1 MRCLNVRRDA
11 SRLRQQ
17 NRELRCTLRR
27 NLGSILGDIRPLRT
41 VISNYLWI
49 ETRIMSVTEQ
59 PSSALQFPALQP
71 PRRYLFGPG
80 PSMVHP
86 RVYEALSK
94 PIVGHL
100 DPYFIQVMADVQQ
113 LLKTAYGTSDGA
125 TLVISGTGSAGMEA
139 AVTNFVEPGAKLTVF
154 ANGFFSDRLTEMAKR
169 NGAHV
174 VRFEKPWGDT
184 FTDAEAKEFIS
195 REKPKVVA
203 YVHAETSTGAL
214 QSGNAICAAAHES
227 GALVIADCVTS
238 LGGVPVEFDHTGID
252 IAYSCTQKGL
262 SSPPGL
268 SPMAMSPRAMEW
280 LRARTTPSRSWYLD
294 LKLIHD
300 YSTVS
305 HRYHHTAPI
314 SMFYALREALLVIN
328 DEGIENRWERHRR
341 SNRSFVKGIEA
352 MGLRMHVPEEH
363 RIATLNTVCV
373 PAGIDEAKVRKRLL
387 DGPGIEIAGGFGPL
401 AGKVFRIGVMGPL
414 ATEDNVQFFLKE
426 FKKALSAEGYSI

>member
-1 MRCLNVRRDA
+1 MSA
-11 SRLRQQ
+11 IGQESS
-17 NRELRCTLRR
+17 TLH
-27 NLGSILGDIRPLRT
+27 
-41 VISNYLWI
+41 
-49 ETRIMSVTEQ
+49 
-59 PSSALQFPALQP
+59 FPALEP

-86 RVYEALSK
+86 RVYEALAK

-100 DPYFIQVMADVQQ
+100 DPYFIQVMGDVQQ
-113 LLKTAYGTSDGA
+113 LLKTAFGTNDGA

-139 AVTNFVEPGAKLTVF
+139 AIANFVEPGSKLAVF
-154 ANGFFSDRLTEMAKR
+154 ANGYFSDRLTEMASR
-169 NGAHV
+169 NGANV
-174 VRFEKPWGDT
+174 VRSEKSWGDT
-184 FTDAEAKEFIS
+184 FTDYEVREFIS

-214 QSGNAICAAAHES
+214 QPGQAICAAAHDA

-238 LGGVPVEFDHTGID
+238 LGGVPVGFDQTGID

-262 SSPPGL
+262 SCPPGL
-268 SPMAMSPRAMEW
+268 SPMAMSPGAMDW
-280 LRARTTPSRSWYLD
+280 LRARSTPSRSWYLD

-314 SMFYALREALLVIN
+314 SMFYALREALLVI
-328 DEGIENRWERHRR
+328 DEEGIENRWERHRR
-341 SNRSFVKGIEA
+341 CHKCFVKGIEA

-363 RIATLNTVCV
+363 RIATLNTVRV
-373 PAGIDEAKVRKRLL
+373 PEGVDEAKARKRLL

-414 ATEDNVQFFLKE
+414 ATEDNVQFFLEE
-426 FKKALSAEGYSI
+426 FKKALSA

>member
-1 MRCLNVRRDA
+1 
-11 SRLRQQ
+11 
-17 NRELRCTLRR
+17 
-27 NLGSILGDIRPLRT
+27 
-41 VISNYLWI
+41 
-49 ETRIMSVTEQ
+49 MSALEQ
-59 PSSALQFPALQP
+59 PQPTALNFPALQP

-86 RVYEALSK
+86 RVYDALSK

-100 DPYFIQVMADVQQ
+100 DPYFIQVMGDVQQ
-113 LLKTAYGTSDGA
+113 LLKMAYGTNSGA

-139 AVTNFVEPGAKLTVF
+139 TVANFIEPGSKLAVF
-154 ANGFFSDRLTEMAKR
+154 ANGYFSDRLTEMAKR
-169 NGAHV
+169 HGANV
-174 VRFEKPWGDT
+174 VRFEKLWGET
-184 FTDAEAKEFIS
+184 YTDDEAKEFID
-195 REKPKVVA
+195 REKPKVAA

-214 QSGNAICAAAHES
+214 QSGKAICAAAHDA

-238 LGGVPVEFDHTGID
+238 LGGVPVEFDRTGID

-262 SSPPGL
+262 SCPPGL

-280 LRARTTPSRSWYLD
+280 LRARTSPSRSWYLD

-314 SMFYALREALLVIN
+314 SMFYALREALLVIAE
-328 DEGIENRWERHRR
+328 EGIENRWERHRR
-341 SNRSFVKGIEA
+341 SHRSFVKGIEG
-352 MGLRMHVPEEH
+352 MGLRMHVPEAH

-373 PAGIDEAKVRKRLL
+373 PAGVDEVKVRRRLL
-387 DGPGIEIAGGFGPL
+387 DEPGIEIAGGFGPL

-426 FKKALSAEGYSI
+426 FGKALRAEGYSV

>member
-1 MRCLNVRRDA
+1 MSAIEQHPAV
-11 SRLRQQ
+11 
-17 NRELRCTLRR
+17 
-27 NLGSILGDIRPLRT
+27 NL
-41 VISNYLWI
+41 
-49 ETRIMSVTEQ
+49 
-59 PSSALQFPALQP
+59 FPPLQP

-100 DPYFIQVMADVQQ
+100 DPYFIQVMGDVQQ
-113 LLKTAYGTSDGA
+113 LLKMAFGTRDGA

-139 AVTNFVEPGAKLTVF
+139 AVANFVESETKFAVF
-154 ANGFFSDRLTEMAKR
+154 ANGYFSDRLTEMGKR
-169 NGAHV
+169 HGANV
-174 VRFEKPWGDT
+174 VRFEKPWGET
-184 FTDAEAKEFIS
+184 FTDDEAREFIG

-214 QSGNAICAAAHES
+214 QPGKAICAAAHDA

-238 LGGVPVEFDHTGID
+238 LGGVPVEFDRTGID
-252 IAYSCTQKGL
+252 VAYSCTQKGL
-262 SSPPGL
+262 SCPPGL

-280 LRARTTPSRSWYLD
+280 LRGRTTPSRSWYLD

-314 SMFYALREALLVIN
+314 SMFYALREALLVIAE
-328 DEGIENRWERHRR
+328 EGIDSRWERHRR
-341 SNRSFVKGIEA
+341 SHHYFVKGIEA
-352 MGLRMHVPEEH
+352 AGLRMHVPEAH

-373 PAGIDEAKVRKRLL
+373 PKGVGEAKVRKRLL
-387 DGPGIEIAGGFGPL
+387 DDPGIEIAGGFGPL

-414 ATEDNVQFFLKE
+414 ATEDNVQFFLNE
-426 FKKALSAEGYSI
+426 FSKALKCDG

>member
-1 MRCLNVRRDA
+1 
-11 SRLRQQ
+11 
-17 NRELRCTLRR
+17 
-27 NLGSILGDIRPLRT
+27 
-41 VISNYLWI
+41 
-49 ETRIMSVTEQ
+49 MSTIEQ
-59 PSSALQFPALQP
+59 PQPQPAALQFPALEP

-86 RVYEALSK
+86 RVYEALAK

-100 DPYFIQVMADVQQ
+100 DPYFIQVMTDVQQ
-113 LLKTAYGTSDGA
+113 LLKTAFGTNDGA

-139 AVTNFVEPGAKLTVF
+139 AVANFVEPGAKIAVF
-154 ANGFFSDRLTEMAKR
+154 ANGYFSDRLTEMAKR
-169 NGAHV
+169 QGANV
-174 VRFEKPWGDT
+174 VRFEKAWGETYTED
-184 FTDAEAKEFIS
+184 EAREFIR

-214 QSGNAICAAAHES
+214 QAGQAICAAAHDA

-238 LGGVPVEFDHTGID
+238 LGGVPVAFDQTGID
-252 IAYSCTQKGL
+252 VAYSCTQKGL
-262 SSPPGL
+262 SCPPGL
-268 SPMAMSPRAMEW
+268 SPMAMSTRAMDF
-280 LRARTTPSRSWYLD
+280 LRARTSPSRSWYLD

-314 SMFYALREALLVIN
+314 SMFYALREALLVIAE
-328 DEGIENRWERHRR
+328 EGIENRWERHRR
-341 SNRSFVKGIEA
+341 CHRSFVKGVEA
-352 MGLRMHVPEEH
+352 MSLRMHVPEDH

-373 PAGIDEAKVRKRLL
+373 PQGIDEAKVRKRLL
-387 DGPGIEIAGGFGPL
+387 DESDIEIAGGFGPL

-426 FKKALSAEGYSI
+426 FKKALHAEGYSN

>member
-1 MRCLNVRRDA
+1 
-11 SRLRQQ
+11 
-17 NRELRCTLRR
+17 
-27 NLGSILGDIRPLRT
+27 
-41 VISNYLWI
+41 
-49 ETRIMSVTEQ
+49 MSAIEQ
-59 PSSALQFPALQP
+59 PAALQFPALQP

-86 RVYEALSK
+86 RVYEAISK

-100 DPYFIQVMADVQQ
+100 DPYFIQVMGDVQQ
-113 LLKTAYGTSDGA
+113 LLKPAYGTTDGA

-139 AVTNFVEPGAKLTVF
+139 AVTNFVEPGAKFAVF
-154 ANGFFSDRLTEMAKR
+154 ANGYFSDRLTEMAKR
-169 NGAHV
+169 NGADV
-174 VRFEKPWGDT
+174 VRFEKAWGET
-184 FTDAEAKEFIS
+184 YTDDEAREFIG
-195 REKPKVVA
+195 REKPRVVA

-214 QSGNAICAAAHES
+214 QSGKAICAAAHDA

-238 LGGVPVEFDHTGID
+238 LGGVPVEFDRTDID
-252 IAYSCTQKGL
+252 VAYSCTQKGL
-262 SSPPGL
+262 SCPPGL

-314 SMFYALREALLVIN
+314 SMFYALREALLVIAE
-328 DEGIENRWERHRR
+328 EGIENRWERHGR
-341 SNRSFVKGIEA
+341 SNKAFVMGIEA
-352 MGLRMHVPEEH
+352 IGLRMHVPAEH

-373 PAGIDEAKVRKRLL
+373 PAGVDEAKVRKLLL

-414 ATEDNVQFFLKE
+414 ATEDNVQFFIKE
-426 FKKALSAEGYSI
+426 FKKALSAAGYKS